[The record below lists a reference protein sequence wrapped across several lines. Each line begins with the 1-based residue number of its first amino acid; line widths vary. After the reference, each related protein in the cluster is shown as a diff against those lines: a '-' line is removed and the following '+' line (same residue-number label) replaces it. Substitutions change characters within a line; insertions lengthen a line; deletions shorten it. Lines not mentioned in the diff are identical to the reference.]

1 MLLSLVSSFTTHL
14 DGVVSINLLI
24 ILSCS
29 SFSYGVYFKTGNDT
43 SLLFLFFSTIG
54 LLLYLKFILCIL
66 SASRAIIGGSFA
78 NTISFFGISD
88 LASVFFLKNLS

>member
-1 MLLSLVSSFTTHL
+1 MNCKEKFILIIIYQGIINVDILLYAIMLLSLVSSLTTHL

-24 ILSCS
+24 NLSCS

-54 LLLYLKFILCIL
+54 LLLYLKFIL
-66 SASRAIIGGSFA
+66 
-78 NTISFFGISD
+78 
-88 LASVFFLKNLS
+88 